1 MAMRFFPPTSA
12 EESGM
17 QKGIAVVLLG
27 LLLLGCAPAQRNWAR
42 RPVEVRKNSP
52 VVFIY
57 PEVNTY
63 QESIVGVLPFQM
75 PPNMTPEQG
84 EGVAML
90 FQDVLLG
97 KQAFSR
103 VLRLDKPYRDIKEA
117 LALGRKAKV
126 DLILAGQVSYALEG
140 TQFGGGRVEVATRL
154 LNVHTGNTVW
164 YIEQS
169 MDQPVAY
176 PKSSTFSRFVA
187 AFNPPEIK
195 PSQGGP
201 VVVNMLAQIAWDM
214 AEVMGGARSVSR

>member
-1 MAMRFFPPTSA
+1 MRKSIVGAF
-12 EESGM
+12 
-17 QKGIAVVLLG
+17 LG
-27 LLLLGCAPAQRNWAR
+27 LLLVGCAAGPKNWANQ
-42 RPVEVRKNSP
+42 PVEVKKNSP

-57 PEVNTY
+57 PETNTY
-63 QESIVGVLPFQM
+63 QEATVGVLPFQV
-75 PPNMTPEQG
+75 PDNMSRQQG

-90 FQDVLLG
+90 FKDVLLG
-97 KQAFSR
+97 KQAFPK
-103 VLRLDKPYRDIKEA
+103 VLRLEESYRDVEEA

-126 DLILAGQVSYALEG
+126 DLVLAGKVNHVLEG

-176 PKSSTFSRFVA
+176 PKSSTLSRFVA

-195 PSQGGP
+195 SSQGGP
-201 VVVNMLAQIAWDM
+201 VVPNMLAQVAVDM
-214 AEVMGGARSVSR
+214 VEVMAGARSVSR

>member
-1 MAMRFFPPTSA
+1 
-12 EESGM
+12 M
-17 QKGIAVVLLG
+17 QKGIAIVLMG
-27 LLLLGCAPAQRNWAR
+27 LLLSGCAPGQKNWAS
-42 RPVEVRKNSP
+42 RPVEIRKNSP

-63 QESIVGVLPFQM
+63 QEATVGVLPFQV
-75 PPNMTPEQG
+75 PGNMTQGQG

-90 FQDVLLG
+90 FKDVFLG
-97 KQAFSR
+97 KQAFPK
-103 VLRLDKPYRDIKEA
+103 VLRLEVPYRDIEEA
-117 LALGRKAKV
+117 LAIGRKAKV
-126 DLILAGQVSYALEG
+126 DLVLAGKVNYVLEG

-154 LNVHTGNTVW
+154 LNVQTGNTVW

-176 PKSSTFSRFVA
+176 PQSSTLSRFVA

-201 VVVNMLAQIAWDM
+201 VVPNMLAQVAFDM
-214 AEVMGGARSVSR
+214 VEVMAGAKSVSR

>member
-1 MAMRFFPPTSA
+1 MR
-12 EESGM
+12 
-17 QKGIAVVLLG
+17 KGIVVVLLV
-27 LLLLGCAPAQRNWAR
+27 LLLSGCGSSQKNWASQ
-42 RPVEVRKNSP
+42 PVEVRKNSP

-57 PEVNTY
+57 PETNIY
-63 QESIVGVLPFQM
+63 QEATVGVLPFQV
-75 PPNMTPEQG
+75 PANMSREQG

-90 FQDVLLG
+90 FKDVLLG
-97 KQAFSR
+97 KQAFPR
-103 VLRLDKPYRDIKEA
+103 VLGLAEHYRDMEEA
-117 LALGRKAKV
+117 LVFGRRAKV
-126 DLILAGQVSYALEG
+126 DLVLAGKVNYVLEG

-176 PKSSTFSRFVA
+176 PKNSTLSRFVA

-201 VVVNMLAQIAWDM
+201 VVPNMLAQVAVDM
-214 AEVMGGARSVSR
+214 VEVMAGARSVSR

>member
-1 MAMRFFPPTSA
+1 MRS
-12 EESGM
+12 
-17 QKGIAVVLLG
+17 GIAVVLLG
-27 LLLLGCAPAQRNWAR
+27 FFLFGCASGPKNWANQ
-42 RPVEVRKNSP
+42 PVEVKKNSP

-57 PEVNTY
+57 PETNTY
-63 QESIVGVLPFQM
+63 QEATVGVLPFQV
-75 PPNMTPEQG
+75 PANMSREQG

-90 FQDVLLG
+90 FKDVLLG
-97 KQAFSR
+97 KQAFPR
-103 VLRLDKPYRDIKEA
+103 VLRLAEPYQDLEEA
-117 LALGRKAKV
+117 LAFGRRAKV
-126 DLILAGQVSYALEG
+126 DLVLAGKVNYVLEG

-176 PKSSTFSRFVA
+176 PKNSTLSRFVA

-201 VVVNMLAQIAWDM
+201 VVPNMLAQVAVDM
-214 AEVMGGARSVSR
+214 VEVMAGARSVSR

>member
-1 MAMRFFPPTSA
+1 MGMR
-12 EESGM
+12 
-17 QKGIAVVLLG
+17 KGIVVVLLV
-27 LLLLGCAPAQRNWAR
+27 LLLSGCGSSQKNWASQ
-42 RPVEVRKNSP
+42 PVEVRKNSP

-57 PEVNTY
+57 PETNIY
-63 QESIVGVLPFQM
+63 QEATVGVLPFQV
-75 PPNMTPEQG
+75 PANMSREQG

-90 FQDVLLG
+90 FKDVLLG
-97 KQAFSR
+97 KQAFPR
-103 VLRLDKPYRDIKEA
+103 VLGLAEHYRDMEEA
-117 LALGRKAKV
+117 LVFGRRAKV
-126 DLILAGQVSYALEG
+126 DLVLAGKVNYVLEG

-176 PKSSTFSRFVA
+176 PKNSTLSRFVA

-201 VVVNMLAQIAWDM
+201 VVPNMLAQVAVDM
-214 AEVMGGARSVSR
+214 VEVMAGARSVSR

>member
-1 MAMRFFPPTSA
+1 
-12 EESGM
+12 M
-17 QKGIAVVLLG
+17 QKGIVIVLTAF
-27 LLLLGCAPAQRNWAR
+27 LLAGCAPAQKNWASQ
-42 RPVEVRKNSP
+42 PVEVRKNSP

-63 QESIVGVLPFQM
+63 QEATVGVLPFQV
-75 PPNMTPEQG
+75 PGNMTREQG

-90 FQDVLLG
+90 FKDVLLG
-97 KQAFSR
+97 KQAFPK
-103 VLRLDKPYRDIKEA
+103 VLFLEAPYRDIEEA
-117 LALGRKAKV
+117 LAIGRKAKV
-126 DLILAGQVSYALEG
+126 DLVLAGKINYVLEG

-195 PSQGGP
+195 PSQGGSL
-201 VVVNMLAQIAWDM
+201 VANMLAQVAFDLT
-214 AEVMGGARSVSR
+214 EVMAGARSVGK